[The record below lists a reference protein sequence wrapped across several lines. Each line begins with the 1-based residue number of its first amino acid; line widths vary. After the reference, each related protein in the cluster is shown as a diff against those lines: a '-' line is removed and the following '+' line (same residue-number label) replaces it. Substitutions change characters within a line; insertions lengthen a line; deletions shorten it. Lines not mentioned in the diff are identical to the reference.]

1 MVEFKQYIMEN
12 IESSQV
18 FNDFQQPTP
27 LRMFTEVKQGVLN
40 HLFFNSFYNFIN
52 GTCNPVK

>member
-40 HLFFNSFYNFIN
+40 HLFLIPFTIS
-52 GTCNPVK
+52 